1 MIQKIIRTALAKK
14 TQKLMMRSKYSQKAR
29 NWNCKNKKSNLK
41 QSNKPKS
48 IKINKNIKLI
58 KN

>member
-14 TQKLMMRSKYSQKAR
+14 IQKLMMRSKHRQKAR
-29 NWNCKNKKSNLK
+29 NKNCKNKKSNLK
-41 QSNKPKS
+41 QSNKHKS